1 MLLIAMPL
9 IGIGIKSSS
18 LVCLFHEF
26 VSRLIGFFFHVGS
39 LLASRLAE
47 ALKEHAL
54 HRTFYMKLLS
64 GLDQTIV
71 EKWKELVTAW
81 EDDQT
86 KPSPFEEVNNSAF
99 ISYLDENKISF
110 D

>member
-1 MLLIAMPL
+1 MPL

-18 LVCLFHEF
+18 SVCQFHE
-26 VSRLIGFFFHVGS
+26 SMLRLIGFFFHVGS

-47 ALKEHAL
+47 ALKERAL
-54 HRTFYMKLLS
+54 HCAFYMKLSS
-64 GLDQTIV
+64 GLDQMIV

-86 KPSPFEEVNNSAF
+86 KPSPFEEVKNSVF
-99 ISYLDENKISF
+99 ILYLDENKISF